1 MDGMED
7 IAPVLLE
14 QIQKD
19 FRAKVQSSAKLK
31 DLLQLVTDG
40 KATYVQAEE
49 FAHEAGT
56 ILSQTLQKHI
66 TSATLP
72 DGKMYFNIAD
82 RVLRPVLEEDH
93 QIISDV
99 AVQVQE
105 QLNKNAKIG
114 LKAQT
119 VPVNEDRIDGII
131 AKIADADSFDD
142 IAWMLDE
149 PIVNF
154 SQAVVDETLKANI
167 DFQGQV
173 GLKPKVI
180 RKAEHKCCAWCSAL
194 AGEYFYPDVPRDVY
208 RRHENCR
215 CTVEYD
221 PGSGKRQNVHTKQ
234 FTETQDYAKIE
245 ARKVVGIRTNGVT
258 IQEVGTHVYDQMAA
272 RNVTMDSILDA
283 LTTPLDVTE
292 VKYDAEGRPSF
303 TVIGRKAT
311 AVINPITGKIITTY
325 PTHTKTAN
333 KLLRKKGLK

>member
-7 IAPVLLE
+7 IAPALLE

-19 FRAKVQSSAKLK
+19 FRARIQSSTKLK
-31 DLLQLVTDG
+31 DLLQLVANG
-40 KATYVQAEE
+40 RATYVQAEE

-56 ILSQTLQKHI
+56 LLSQTLGEHI
-66 TSATLP
+66 SSAVLP

-93 QIISDV
+93 QLISDV

-105 QLNKNAKIG
+105 HLNKKAGIG
-114 LKAQT
+114 LKAQS
-119 VPVNEDRIDGII
+119 VSVNEDRIDGII
-131 AKIADADSFDD
+131 DKVSDAESFDD
-142 IAWMLDE
+142 VAWVLDK
-149 PIVNF
+149 PVVNF
-154 SQAVVDETLKANI
+154 SQSVVDDILKANI

-194 AGEYFYPDVPRDVY
+194 VGEYFYPNVPQDVY

-221 PGSGKRQNVHTKQ
+221 PGSGKRQNVHTKL
-234 FTETQDYAKIE
+234 FTQPQDYAKIE
-245 ARKVVGIRTNGVT
+245 ARKVVGIRTNGIT
-258 IQEVGTHVYDQMAA
+258 IQEVGTHVFDQMAA

-283 LTTPLDVTE
+283 LTTPLDVTA

-311 AVINPITGKIITTY
+311 AAINPVTGKIITTY

-333 KLLRKKGLK
+333 KLLRKKGTK